1 MDMKKN
7 TIPLTTSSWQAWKT
21 GLTVLCLSLLASFAS
36 AQRGWYVSP
45 QGDGQ
50 QDGSSWANTIPLT
63 DALLRASA
71 GDSIYLLGY
80 DQVDHTDKVY
90 TVPADLDGFELK
102 AGVRLYGGFAGTE
115 SSPDERERTGRGRA
129 FEFRYRTVIVADCD
143 LNDQY
148 YPAGPS
154 LIFPAPA
161 GETDKRTDNASHV
174 ISLTASGNAAQ
185 PTEIDGVTIAAAHN
199 TGGNG
204 GGITVSGSGTYHIRN
219 CFFLYNYAAQGGAI
233 YVADGAGSDAS
244 TINGCYIM
252 NNAAG
257 TRSSQENNGGGIYL
271 AGRGTVVNTVV
282 TNNEN
287 GGILMSPQARVVQ
300 STVVRNTAAAVEL
313 DENYTEGDIHILNTV
328 IWGNSSLYE
337 NTDRAPGMWHC
348 AYPEADP
355 TGPDSN
361 GNIYAGASNFD
372 LGDAP
377 PLFDNP
383 APKMGF
389 NQDFNWLDE
398 SYPERNYAIRDGSV
412 LIDAG
417 GPLAELPAESR
428 TASATDLTGITR
440 PSGTAPDIGAYEH
453 VSVESAHIRYVK
465 QGATGNGTSWSNA
478 TGDLQ
483 GAIDE
488 LAALGGLGEVWVAA
502 GTYSPTQ
509 QFEPNNPATLSFR
522 MRDGISVYGGFPA
535 DAPDGLTRTDLTS
548 GEMPWIYADKTI
560 LQGANYDG
568 SCQWTNNYWYPT
580 SESYHVV
587 WFAPVGNEAEFTQ
600 RTILSGVT
608 IQGGS
613 AGTGSGTDLQG
624 GGVYQRGAQTVLQNC
639 VIRENRAQGNGGGVY
654 LNGGRIEGCLVFKN
668 SSTETDGGGIYVDTR
683 GEVLRCMLTDNSA
696 HNGSAVYMYCP
707 ENGTPGQMTLS
718 TSVVSNNQSI
728 ENAAVY
734 CCRGGSVVQ
743 STIVNNHTLRATDA
757 AMSDAS
763 QTGGLYLN
771 QYGLVVNSVIWNNTN
786 GTSGRAPFH
795 ALNPTAQTVRF
806 FNTAVSNHD
815 RAVWYNT
822 LQQNVIRL
830 SSTNSTADN
839 ATSSATAPDFT
850 TGGATFTTDEQLED
864 LTGIQPGWTDVDY
877 YWQPATGS
885 NLRAR
890 GLPTLALPSGLLVTP
905 EVDLAGTPLHRTPA
919 LGAHHVDAVPLQH
932 STVGDALRI
941 YVNVDCQSP
950 EHNGASWSTAY
961 RSLNEAISYMAGLTR
976 NETAGASGLEI
987 YVLENEAIYP
997 HYSYASDD
1005 PKSATIEV
1013 PAMQS
1018 GLPLLIKGGFPT
1030 SNTTDNTTDD
1040 NSDPLTY
1047 RSVIDGNP
1055 DGDDRSEGL
1064 YHCIDVLAGAN
1075 VTFEGFH
1082 IINGNAAGEAVY
1094 HQGGGLLINGSAD
1107 VTLRNCILENLSADR
1122 GAALYGEQA
1131 NVTME
1136 NCVVNNNTNNTE
1148 TAAVVIAQE
1157 LTLRHVTFAQNIGGT
1172 YTYNGALHAAQNCFA
1187 AGNSSGNTDGVPEG
1201 FVSHENFQNPTN
1213 EPGATL
1219 GFNTYR
1225 GGYSSFRPLT
1235 SSTAAA
1241 EHIINRGTAVN
1252 DPGYDIM
1259 GNERDLGG
1267 TPDLGAYEADL
1278 PEAGT
1283 VWYVTPEGAG
1293 RMDGS
1298 SWENAIA
1305 GNYIYDMNRTSQ
1317 PFYVTE
1323 GNDDH
1328 LVPTTDSRYIGF
1340 YDNRNRQ
1347 ATLYAE
1353 TSGASKDFLETN
1365 RFTYST
1371 RTYWDWNQGRYVTV
1385 RENYEVEI
1393 TNTRN
1398 ERYISGLQYAVEQAT
1413 QNAPTGE
1420 TRQVWVAAGTYTDYK
1435 GYVIRDRVEVY
1446 GGFPNSGSPG
1456 MNEREALVSQYI
1468 PLREEAIAGG
1478 WTDADKARYET
1489 ILQVRDQSM
1498 FTRWNGYTPTVNW
1511 NGTGGYN
1518 DVKDYDGVLRK
1529 PVLFQPDVC
1538 LPTKAP
1544 GTSSHSHGD
1553 FSVSDDFTNT
1563 TRYERNANFDPNYV
1577 EYEGATWD
1585 GFTIRNGFYKE
1596 YRANRDGGAGVRMFR
1611 GVTLRNCVVTQ
1622 NFNHSQRNRGGG
1634 IYCDGDNSYV
1644 INCFL
1649 LNNDCEMWSSGGSDS
1664 YGGGMYMIFGTGYNL
1679 LVANNSAWDGGGLF
1693 IENARF
1699 YNNTVA
1705 YNRATSNHQVGGLEQ
1720 WKTDGIEP
1728 QLIIYNCL
1736 FYGNTGRAL
1745 HSTSENKFE
1754 TSYNCYIQTA
1764 NNLSSGITGK
1774 LVGSTYGRTLANPF
1788 ALGNN
1793 AQSTNN
1799 YRLLSG
1805 NWCVNNGYEGADLP
1819 DTDVDFT
1826 DRIKDCRVDVGA
1838 YELDNTENISP
1849 STYTGSDYVTTAT
1862 YYVTQNGNGSRSG
1875 ENVANA
1881 ACAEKLQDIL
1891 DAAGE
1896 YVAGADNRRAIVK
1909 VAGYGADNGSFVYH
1923 PHDLSDPDDPQSYT
1937 YVVPF
1942 GVTLMGGYDETYTVW
1957 QEGSNPDCRDIL
1969 NRPTVLS
1976 PVVQL
1981 TDGQTVNGYHAV
1993 TFGERPAD
2001 YPNNVA
2007 TTTIIDGITLSGG
2020 QALTTGA
2027 GNGSNNDKG
2036 GGAVVPAWG
2045 HVRNCIVSGNEA
2057 LQGGGLYLQAGA
2069 TVSGTLIKDNT
2080 AENGAGIYAANDK
2093 QDGTTAVTATSGTYI
2108 ISTTVAANTSNETG
2122 GGIYLEDGAA
2132 VSLNSVFWGND
2143 APSDKD
2149 ISGMTEQTYTD
2160 DYIGDVLQ
2168 GSGTGSMAVYPFNSC
2183 YVEQAE
2189 LPSTFE
2195 QNMSMTSV
2203 LTDYFANEETYEL
2216 RAFSPLIKSGLPVDY
2231 QNNLAQAKD
2240 IAGEDINLLER
2251 VQTNMDR
2258 IDVGAFAF
2266 EGGRLST
2273 DDYFTRLFVSLSG
2286 RSTEIPDDI
2295 DVDQYLGRSFYTPF
2309 SHLDEALEY
2318 IRKVRTEQ
2326 TDAAGKTF
2334 EIFLAEG
2341 TYKPSYR
2348 RTDITGTVNDQRQ
2361 NSFSVPTGVNLYGGF
2376 SGQELYS
2383 SFEQATTIDG
2393 TSITLT
2399 PQTDGDLDGILAAR
2413 EVSDLNTNDL
2423 IEPWELGRQSILS
2436 GNINV
2441 SQTEMRAYHV
2451 VYSDGQAEWNGQSAG
2466 VTIDGVTIMDGM
2478 TSDTASEETEDAQSG
2493 RGGGI
2498 YASGVDYTLNRCRLL
2513 QNRAVK
2519 GNAIFTRNASL
2530 TLNGSMLAG
2539 NGPVDN
2545 PTVMTGTAGGGAAWV
2560 YGGTLTA
2567 FNTLWA
2573 NNETTGTGGAVSVQ
2587 DYNGPDGS
2595 LQMVNNT
2602 IVRNRSAQY
2611 AVSAPRGT
2619 IVNTLAWGNEYTD
2632 GSTAAFSTG
2641 TAITYSA
2648 TEQTQWNSGQPDAG
2662 NHNIS
2667 VSTDNNA
2674 VDGPRFSAPS
2684 ATAGSAAFTSASRWN
2699 PAAIS
2704 ILTDMGD
2711 GMVAEDVTLPE
2722 SEAAIPAY
2730 YEAATGAYKTAI
2742 NGFYPT
2748 DGSPLRYLY
2757 IGHTGEN
2764 NATPYLR
2771 YSGPKDEYGKAM
2783 DRHIDIGL
2791 YEYQYYPDF
2800 DKMDTIYVATQ
2811 ESGERDG
2818 TSWANATSD
2827 LRGAIIG
2834 LANATDDATNEPEP
2848 YNTVLIRQ
2856 GTYYARD
2863 LFANGSAFKAY
2874 MQSPQEALYA
2884 KALSIRGSYNEQGV
2898 QDFAQPTVITP
2909 DESTK
2914 PATLLEINSTYG
2926 REVFVEG
2933 ILFHNT
2939 AGNNIQM
2946 TTGAKD
2952 RVTLKDVQL
2961 RASQTGAEV
2970 TADSQGEQTLVNV
2983 LFADNKGTGLEAQ
2996 ATTTVINGTFAQN
3009 GTDFTGNPIVH
3020 NSASWGNTT
3029 QNLTTANTTDHNVA
3043 FAARTANEDIVNGP
3057 NFVDTENT
3065 DLLQRDYHIRPGIT
3079 LLDKGA
3085 DEFYE
3090 DFLRDYRY
3098 PGFKTDS
3105 ETDEQF
3111 AQTKAAETD
3120 LGGTKRFVDRF
3131 VDVGAYEY
3139 GAPLRQIIYV
3149 NDRLATA
3156 GDGSSW
3162 ENALTSLQDAVNLA
3176 GIFAD
3181 NYPEKNYGYVFAQS
3195 TVGNGT
3201 QGTNLNVQLGGT
3213 KVYGGMHSERYSG
3226 TGTAPTDTVAG
3237 LLAQRRGMMESQG
3250 DHTQLAGLTIRAAQG
3265 PDRNRLRSVVD
3276 GFHVTGTATVANGGM
3291 LSTSVADSGVTLE
3304 ADGQL
3309 YNSFVDGAV
3318 TASGTETAVVNVTAT
3333 GTLPA
3338 SGTAE
3343 NNRSGVTETNRYI
3356 NRQTDPAYNYQL
3368 NEKTDDIDGGTTTD
3382 ISQYIN
3388 QAGHDRDLAGNP
3400 RVLNGK
3406 PDNGCFETWS
3416 VPATAA
3422 DAETATSWTTADR
3435 SSITYGTNTAIGKY
3449 YPAAGSVVYVNEGS
3463 SLIVGHTTESTAA
3476 GLPNPFSP
3484 GYLLLKEGASLYG
3497 NGKDIQ
3503 LSYVATERTLGQ
3515 GWNLAAV
3522 PYALQRTGIEQV
3534 TYADNGTFTATVL
3547 TTADSTETYNGQARA
3562 ASLYRYYTDGSEF
3575 WHKGTTTFRAC
3586 QGFALKAGTA
3596 GTYRFTAG
3604 AEDGSD
3610 IVYQETA
3617 DEEEK
3622 TVGLTQYDLN
3632 EVNTDGTPNFT
3643 YKENMGWNLFGLP
3656 YLVSGYDL
3664 TKMDLPHVVYTM
3676 TDGSYA
3682 TLQTWADGVSTQGEQ
3697 LRTASPGEGIF
3708 TQTAIIGN
3716 GNTEQLRFPRPTSE
3730 PAGNNV
3736 NQRFYLLSLAGDGG
3750 EDGFAFTPTDEETDD
3765 EYVMGSDGLKLMSAR
3780 RDAPQIYAVNRTGTR
3795 FSLMNAVDAAGTIQV
3810 GLRAAAGEYTLSL
3823 GETADHETAGEVW
3836 LTDHKTG
3843 SKVDLRQ
3850 TDYRFSLT
3858 ADTADESRFSL
3869 SFSALAERLTEGLN
3883 IYVRQRTLCVE
3894 GLREGDTVTL
3904 YTPSGVQVL
3913 AERCEGST
3921 FSQTLKPGIYLVHV
3935 SGQRSARKVMIP

>member
-21 GLTVLCLSLLASFAS
+21 GLTVLCLSLFASFAS

-45 QGDGQ
+45 QGDSQ
-50 QDGSSWANTIPLT
+50 QDGSSWANAIPLT

-80 DQVDHTDKVY
+80 AEVDHTDKVY

-161 GETDKRTDNASHV
+161 GETDKRTDNAIHV

-257 TRSSQENNGGGIYL
+257 TRSSQQNNGGGIYL

-313 DENYTEGDIHILNTV
+313 DENHTEGDIHILNTV

-428 TASATDLTGITR
+428 TASATDLTGIIR

-734 CCRGGSVVQ
+734 CYRGGSVVQ

-839 ATSSATAPDFT
+839 TTSSATAPDFT
-850 TGGATFTTDEQLED
+850 TGSATFTTDEQLED
-864 LTGIQPGWTDVDY
+864 LIGIQPGWTDVDY

-890 GLPTLALPSGLLVTP
+890 GLPALALPSGLLVTP

-919 LGAHHVDAVPLQH
+919 LGAHHVDAVSLQH
-932 STVGDALRI
+932 SRVGNALRI

-961 RSLNEAISYMAGLTR
+961 RSLNEAISYMAGLTQE
-976 NETAGASGLEI
+976 ETAGASGLEI

-1030 SNTTDNTTDD
+1030 SNTTDNATDD

-1064 YHCIDVLAGAN
+1064 YHCIDVLAGAD

-1131 NVTME
+1131 SVTME

-1213 EPGATL
+1213 ESGATL

-1305 GNYIYDMNRTSQ
+1305 GNYIYDMNRRSLVTNNQGNRIRTTSTQ
-1317 PFYVTE
+1317 YVGDYNSQYRPYGE
-1323 GNDDH
+1323 QSDF
-1328 LVPTTDSRYIGF
+1328 S
-1340 YDNRNRQ
+1340 
-1347 ATLYAE
+1347 E
-1353 TSGASKDFLETN
+1353 TSVEFRHNDKGL
-1365 RFTYST
+1365 
-1371 RTYWDWNQGRYVTV
+1371 RT
-1385 RENYEVEI
+1385 
-1393 TNTRN
+1393 
-1398 ERYISGLQYAVEQAT
+1398 ERYISGLQFAVERAAAEA
-1413 QNAPTGE
+1413 NE
-1420 TRQVWVAAGTYTDYK
+1420 ENIQVWVAGGTYTDYK
-1435 GYVIRDRVEVY
+1435 GFVIRDKVDVY
-1446 GGFPNSGSPG
+1446 GGFPNAGKPG
-1456 MNEREALVSQYI
+1456 MDDRHPLLSESI
-1468 PLREEAIAGG
+1468 PLRE
-1478 WTDADKARYET
+1478 ADQDLADQVESYET
-1489 ILQVRDQSM
+1489 IIQIQEESPVNWTYS
-1498 FTRWNGYTPTVNW
+1498 NGYYTPTR
-1511 NGTGGYN
+1511 N
-1518 DVKDYDGVLRK
+1518 DNAVTNNRRK

-1538 LPTKAP
+1538 MTTYGPQ
-1544 GTSSHSHGD
+1544 
-1553 FSVSDDFTNT
+1553 SDDERISSSTGQIYDN
-1563 TRYERNANFDPNYV
+1563 RYVD
-1577 EYEGATWD
+1577 YEGALWD
-1585 GFTIRNGFYKE
+1585 GFTIRHGYYE
-1596 YRANRDGGAGVRMFR
+1596 GYTANRDGGAGVRMFR
-1611 GVTLRNCVVTQ
+1611 GVTLRNCVVTENY
-1622 NFNHSQRNRGGG
+1622 NFGGSRTRGGG
-1634 IYCDGDNSYV
+1634 IYCDGRNSYV
-1644 INCFL
+1644 INCYIIR
-1649 LNNDCEMWSSGGSDS
+1649 NATSSDQGNKES
-1664 YGGGMYMIFGTGYNL
+1664 YGGGMYMIVGTGYNL
-1679 LVANNSAWDGGGLF
+1679 LVANNYSESNGGGIF
-1693 IENARF
+1693 IEDATF
-1699 YNNTVA
+1699 YNCTVA
-1705 YNRATSNHQVGGLEQ
+1705 FNNVPETNLTGGLYQ
-1720 WKTDGIEP
+1720 YTGTTANST
-1728 QLIIYNCL
+1728 LTLYNCL
-1736 FYGNTGRAL
+1736 FYYNRGYVLG
-1745 HSTSENKFE
+1745 
-1754 TSYNCYIQTA
+1754 SYNA
-1764 NNLSSGITGK
+1764 NLFNGVYYSFIEGSYPSNLSSKIDASCEIVRGG
-1774 LVGSTYGRTLANPF
+1774 ANNPF
-1788 ALGNN
+1788 ADSN
-1793 AQSTNN
+1793 AQRNNN
-1799 YRLLSG
+1799 YRLHS
-1805 NWCVNNGYEGADLP
+1805 NSWCVNNGTEDIPNADLP

-1849 STYTGSDYVTTAT
+1849 STYTGSDNVTTAT
-1862 YYVTQNGNGSRSG
+1862 YYVTQNGDGSRSG
-1875 ENVANA
+1875 ENVENA

-1942 GVTLMGGYDETYTVW
+1942 GVTLMGGYDETEDVW

-1976 PVVQL
+1976 PVVQF

-2027 GNGSNNDKG
+2027 GDGSNNDKG

-2216 RAFSPLIKSGLPVDY
+2216 RAFSPLIKSGLPVGY
-2231 QNNLAQAKD
+2231 QENLAQAKD
-2240 IAGEDINLLER
+2240 IAEEDINLLER
-2251 VQTNMDR
+2251 VQTNMDC

-2273 DDYFTRLFVSLSG
+2273 YNYFTRLFVSLSG
-2286 RSTEIPDDI
+2286 RSDDIPDDI

-2326 TDAAGKTF
+2326 GDAAGKTF

-2383 SFEQATTIDG
+2383 SFDRATTIDG

-2399 PQTDGDLDGILAAR
+2399 PQTDGDLDDILAAR

-2451 VYSDGQAEWNGQSAG
+2451 LYSDRQAEGNGQSAG

-2513 QNRAVK
+2513 QNRAVR

-2545 PTVMTGTAGGGAAWV
+2545 PTVMPGTAGGGAAWV

-2648 TEQTQWNSGQPDAG
+2648 TEEEQWNSGQPAADS
-2662 NHNIS
+2662 HNIS
-2667 VSTDNNA
+2667 INTDNNA

-2704 ILTDMGD
+2704 ILTDMGN
-2711 GMVAEDVTLPE
+2711 GVVAKDKTLPE
-2722 SEAAIPAY
+2722 SEAAIPDY

-2742 NGFYPT
+2742 NGFYT
-2748 DGSPLRYLY
+2748 TEGSPLRYLY

-2771 YSGPKDEYGKAM
+2771 YSGPKDEYGRAM

-2834 LANATDDATNEPEP
+2834 LANATDDASNEPAP

-2863 LFANGSAFKAY
+2863 RFANGSAFKAY
-2874 MQSPQEALYA
+2874 MQSPQKRQHAE
-2884 KALSIRGSYNEQGV
+2884 ALSIRGSYNEQGV

-2909 DESTK
+2909 DEDTT
-2914 PATLLEINSTYG
+2914 PTTLLEINSTYG

-2970 TADSQGEQTLVNV
+2970 TANSQGEQTLVNV
-2983 LFADNKGTGLEAQ
+2983 LFADNKGTGLVAQ
-2996 ATTTVINGTFAQN
+2996 GTTTVINGTFAQN
-3009 GTDFTGNPIVH
+3009 DTDFTGSPTVY

-3029 QNLTTANTTDHNVA
+3029 QNLNTDNTTDHNVA
-3043 FAARTANEDIVNGP
+3043 FAARTVNEDIVNGP

-3276 GFHVTGTATVANGGM
+3276 GFHVTGTATVGNGGM
-3291 LSTSVADSGVTLE
+3291 LSTSMADDGVTLE

-3463 SLIVGHTTESTAA
+3463 SLTVGHNTESTAA

-3515 GWNLAAV
+3515 GWNLTAV
-3522 PYALQRTGIEQV
+3522 PYALQRTGIERV
-3534 TYADNGTFTATVL
+3534 AYADNGTFTATVL

-3575 WHKGTTTFRAC
+3575 WNKGATTFRAC

-3643 YKENMGWNLFGLP
+3643 YKENMGWNLFGMP

-3750 EDGFAFTPTDEETDD
+3750 EDGFAFTPTDEETDN
-3765 EYVMGSDGLKLMSAR
+3765 EYAMGSDGLKLMSAR

-3858 ADTADESRFSL
+3858 ADTADENRFSL
-3869 SFSALAERLTEGLN
+3869 SFSALTERLTEGLN

>member
-1 MDMKKN
+1 M
-7 TIPLTTSSWQAWKT
+7 
-21 GLTVLCLSLLASFAS
+21 
-36 AQRGWYVSP
+36 
-45 QGDGQ
+45 
-50 QDGSSWANTIPLT
+50 
-63 DALLRASA
+63 
-71 GDSIYLLGY
+71 
-80 DQVDHTDKVY
+80 
-90 TVPADLDGFELK
+90 
-102 AGVRLYGGFAGTE
+102 
-115 SSPDERERTGRGRA
+115 
-129 FEFRYRTVIVADCD
+129 
-143 LNDQY
+143 
-148 YPAGPS
+148 
-154 LIFPAPA
+154 
-161 GETDKRTDNASHV
+161 
-174 ISLTASGNAAQ
+174 
-185 PTEIDGVTIAAAHN
+185 
-199 TGGNG
+199 
-204 GGITVSGSGTYHIRN
+204 
-219 CFFLYNYAAQGGAI
+219 
-233 YVADGAGSDAS
+233 
-244 TINGCYIM
+244 
-252 NNAAG
+252 
-257 TRSSQENNGGGIYL
+257 
-271 AGRGTVVNTVV
+271 
-282 TNNEN
+282 
-287 GGILMSPQARVVQ
+287 
-300 STVVRNTAAAVEL
+300 
-313 DENYTEGDIHILNTV
+313 
-328 IWGNSSLYE
+328 
-337 NTDRAPGMWHC
+337 
-348 AYPEADP
+348 
-355 TGPDSN
+355 
-361 GNIYAGASNFD
+361 
-372 LGDAP
+372 
-377 PLFDNP
+377 
-383 APKMGF
+383 
-389 NQDFNWLDE
+389 
-398 SYPERNYAIRDGSV
+398 
-412 LIDAG
+412 
-417 GPLAELPAESR
+417 
-428 TASATDLTGITR
+428 
-440 PSGTAPDIGAYEH
+440 
-453 VSVESAHIRYVK
+453 
-465 QGATGNGTSWSNA
+465 
-478 TGDLQ
+478 
-483 GAIDE
+483 
-488 LAALGGLGEVWVAA
+488 
-502 GTYSPTQ
+502 
-509 QFEPNNPATLSFR
+509 
-522 MRDGISVYGGFPA
+522 
-535 DAPDGLTRTDLTS
+535 
-548 GEMPWIYADKTI
+548 
-560 LQGANYDG
+560 
-568 SCQWTNNYWYPT
+568 
-580 SESYHVV
+580 
-587 WFAPVGNEAEFTQ
+587 
-600 RTILSGVT
+600 
-608 IQGGS
+608 
-613 AGTGSGTDLQG
+613 
-624 GGVYQRGAQTVLQNC
+624 
-639 VIRENRAQGNGGGVY
+639 
-654 LNGGRIEGCLVFKN
+654 
-668 SSTETDGGGIYVDTR
+668 
-683 GEVLRCMLTDNSA
+683 
-696 HNGSAVYMYCP
+696 
-707 ENGTPGQMTLS
+707 
-718 TSVVSNNQSI
+718 
-728 ENAAVY
+728 
-734 CCRGGSVVQ
+734 
-743 STIVNNHTLRATDA
+743 
-757 AMSDAS
+757 
-763 QTGGLYLN
+763 
-771 QYGLVVNSVIWNNTN
+771 
-786 GTSGRAPFH
+786 
-795 ALNPTAQTVRF
+795 
-806 FNTAVSNHD
+806 SNHD
-815 RAVWYNT
+815 RAIWYNT

-864 LTGIQPGWTDVDY
+864 LIGIQPGWTDVDY

-890 GLPTLALPSGLLVTP
+890 GLATLALPSGLLVTP

-919 LGAHHVDAVPLQH
+919 LGAHHVDAVPLKH
-932 STVGDALRI
+932 STVGNALRI

-950 EHNGASWSTAY
+950 EHDGASWSTAY

-1157 LTLRHVTFAQNIGGT
+1157 LTLRHVTFAQNIGAP
-1172 YTYNGALHAAQNCFA
+1172 YSYNSTLHAAQNCFA

-1305 GNYIYDMNRTSQ
+1305 GNYIYDMNQRSLVTDNQGNRIRTTSTQ
-1317 PFYVTE
+1317 YV
-1323 GNDDH
+1323 GDY
-1328 LVPTTDSRYIGF
+1328 DSWYRPYGEQSDF
-1340 YDNRNRQ
+1340 S
-1347 ATLYAE
+1347 E
-1353 TSGASKDFLETN
+1353 TSVEFRHNDKGL
-1365 RFTYST
+1365 
-1371 RTYWDWNQGRYVTV
+1371 RT
-1385 RENYEVEI
+1385 
-1393 TNTRN
+1393 
-1398 ERYISGLQYAVEQAT
+1398 ERYISGLQFAVERAAAEA
-1413 QNAPTGE
+1413 NE
-1420 TRQVWVAAGTYTDYK
+1420 ENIQVWVAGGTYTDYK
-1435 GYVIRDRVEVY
+1435 GFVIRDKVDVY
-1446 GGFPNSGSPG
+1446 GGFPNAGKPG
-1456 MNEREALVSQYI
+1456 MDDRHPLLSESI
-1468 PLREEAIAGG
+1468 PLRE
-1478 WTDADKARYET
+1478 ADQDLADQVESYET
-1489 ILQVRDQSM
+1489 IIQIQEESPVNWTYS
-1498 FTRWNGYTPTVNW
+1498 NGYYTPTR
-1511 NGTGGYN
+1511 N
-1518 DVKDYDGVLRK
+1518 DNAVTNNRRK

-1538 LPTKAP
+1538 MTTYGPQ
-1544 GTSSHSHGD
+1544 
-1553 FSVSDDFTNT
+1553 SDDERRSSSTGQIYDD
-1563 TRYERNANFDPNYV
+1563 RYVD
-1577 EYEGATWD
+1577 YEGASWD
-1585 GFTIRNGFYKE
+1585 GFTIRHGYYE
-1596 YRANRDGGAGVRMFR
+1596 GYTANRDGGAGVRMFR
-1611 GVTLRNCVVTQ
+1611 GVTLRNCVVTENY
-1622 NFNHSQRNRGGG
+1622 NFGGSRTRGGG
-1634 IYCDGDNSYV
+1634 IYCDGRNSYV
-1644 INCFL
+1644 INCYIIR
-1649 LNNDCEMWSSGGSDS
+1649 NATSSDQGNKES
-1664 YGGGMYMIFGTGYNL
+1664 YGGGMYMIVGTGYNL
-1679 LVANNSAWDGGGLF
+1679 LVANNYSESNGGGIF
-1693 IENARF
+1693 IEDATF
-1699 YNNTVA
+1699 YNCTVA
-1705 YNRATSNHQVGGLEQ
+1705 FNNVPETNLTGGLYQ
-1720 WKTDGIEP
+1720 YTGTTANST
-1728 QLIIYNCL
+1728 LTLYNCL
-1736 FYGNTGRAL
+1736 FYYNRGYVLG
-1745 HSTSENKFE
+1745 
-1754 TSYNCYIQTA
+1754 SYDA
-1764 NNLSSGITGK
+1764 NLFNGVYYSFIEGSYPSNLSSKIDASCEIVRGG
-1774 LVGSTYGRTLANPF
+1774 ANNPF
-1788 ALGNN
+1788 ADSN
-1793 AQSTNN
+1793 AQRNNN
-1799 YRLLSG
+1799 YRLHS
-1805 NWCVNNGYEGADLP
+1805 NSWCVNNGTEDIPNADLP

-1849 STYTGSDYVTTAT
+1849 STYTGSDYVTTAI
-1862 YYVTQNGNGSRSG
+1862 YYVTQNGDGSRSG

-1942 GVTLMGGYDETYTVW
+1942 GVTLMGGYDETKDDW
-1957 QEGSNPDCRDIL
+1957 QESDRNPCRDIL

-2027 GNGSNNDKG
+2027 GDGNNNDKG

-2216 RAFSPLIKSGLPVDY
+2216 RAFSPLIKSGLPVGY
-2231 QNNLAQAKD
+2231 QENLAQAKD
-2240 IAGEDINLLER
+2240 IAEEDINLLER

-2273 DDYFTRLFVSLSG
+2273 DNYFTRLFVSLSG
-2286 RSTEIPDDI
+2286 RSDDIPDDI

-2326 TDAAGKTF
+2326 GDAAGKTF

-2383 SFEQATTIDG
+2383 SFDRATTIDG

-2399 PQTDGDLDGILAAR
+2399 PQTDGDLDDILAAR

-2451 VYSDGQAEWNGQSAG
+2451 LYSDRQAEGNGQSAG

-2513 QNRAVK
+2513 QNRAVR

-2545 PTVMTGTAGGGAAWV
+2545 PTVMPGTAGGGAAWV

-2648 TEQTQWNSGQPDAG
+2648 TEEEQWNSGQPAADS
-2662 NHNIS
+2662 HNIS
-2667 VSTDNNA
+2667 INTDNNA

-2684 ATAGSAAFTSASRWN
+2684 ATAGSAAFTSASHWN

-2704 ILTDMGD
+2704 ILTDMGN
-2711 GMVAEDVTLPE
+2711 GVVAKDKTLPE
-2722 SEAAIPAY
+2722 SEAAIPDY
-2730 YEAATGAYKTAI
+2730 YEAATGAYIEAV
-2742 NGFYPT
+2742 NGFYT
-2748 DGSPLRYLY
+2748 TAGSPLRYLY

-2771 YSGPKDEYGKAM
+2771 YSGPKDEYGRAM

-2791 YEYQYYPDF
+2791 YEYQYYPKF

-2834 LANATDDATNEPEP
+2834 LANATDDASNEPAP
-2848 YNTVLIRQ
+2848 YNAVLIRQ

-2874 MQSPQEALYA
+2874 MQSPQDALHA
-2884 KALSIRGSYNEQGV
+2884 EALSIRGSYNEQGV

-2909 DESTK
+2909 DEDTT
-2914 PATLLEINSTYG
+2914 PTTLLEINSTYG

-2952 RVTLKDVQL
+2952 LVTLKDVQL

-2970 TADSQGEQTLVNV
+2970 TANSQGEQTLVNV
-2983 LFADNKGTGLEAQ
+2983 LFADNKGTGLVAQ
-2996 ATTTVINGTFAQN
+2996 GTTTVINGTFAQN
-3009 GTDFTGNPIVH
+3009 GTDFTGSPTVH
-3020 NSASWGNTT
+3020 NSASWGNKM
-3029 QNLTTANTTDHNVA
+3029 QNLTTDNTTDHNVA
-3043 FAARTANEDIVNGP
+3043 FAAGTANEDIVNGP

-3085 DEFYE
+3085 DSFYE

-3098 PGFKTDS
+3098 PGFETDK

-3111 AQTKAAETD
+3111 TQTKAAETD
-3120 LGGTKRFVDRF
+3120 LGGTKRFVDRS

-3139 GAPLRQIIYV
+3139 GAPMRQIIYV
-3149 NDRLATA
+3149 NDRLTTA

-3181 NYPEKNYGYVFAQS
+3181 NNPEEYGYVFAQS

-3226 TGTAPTDTVAG
+3226 TGTEPTDTVAG

-3250 DHTQLAGLTIRAAQG
+3250 DHTQLARLTIRAAQG
-3265 PDRNRLRSVVD
+3265 TDRNSLLSVVD
-3276 GFHVTGTATVANGGM
+3276 GVQVTETATVADGGM
-3291 LSTSVADSGVTLE
+3291 LSTSVADGAVNLQ

-3343 NNRSGVTETNRYI
+3343 NNRSDVTETNRYI
-3356 NRQTDPAYNYQL
+3356 NNQTDEAYNYQL
-3368 NEKTDDIDGGTTTD
+3368 NERTDDIDGGTTTD

-3422 DAETATSWTTADR
+3422 DAGQPVSWTTADE
-3435 SSITYGTNTAIGKY
+3435 STITYGTNTAIGKY

-3463 SLIVGHTTESTAA
+3463 SLTVGHNTESTAA

-3522 PYALQRTGIEQV
+3522 PYALQRTGIERV
-3534 TYADNGTFTATVL
+3534 AYADNGTFTATAL

-3575 WHKGTTTFRAC
+3575 WNKGTTTFRAC

-3632 EVNTDGTPNFT
+3632 EVNADGPPNFT

-3697 LRTASPGEGIF
+3697 LRTTSPGEGIF

-3765 EYVMGSDGLKLMSAR
+3765 EYAMGSDGLKLMSAH

-3795 FSLMNAVDAAGTIQV
+3795 FSLMNAVDTAGTIQV

-3843 SKVDLRQ
+3843 SKVNLRQ

>member
-45 QGDGQ
+45 QGDSQ
-50 QDGSSWANTIPLT
+50 QDGSSWSNTIPLT

-80 DQVDHTDKVY
+80 AQVDNTDKVY
-90 TVPADLDGFELK
+90 TVPADLDGFTLK

-129 FEFRYRTVIVADCD
+129 FEFRYRTVIVADCN

-154 LIFPAPA
+154 LIFPDPDN
-161 GETDKRTDNASHV
+161 EQDKRTDNASHV

-287 GGILMSPQARVVQ
+287 GGILMSPEARVVQ

-313 DENYTEGDIHILNTV
+313 DENHTEGDIHILNTV

-355 TGPDSN
+355 AGPDNN

-372 LGDAP
+372 FGDAP

-509 QFEPNNPATLSFR
+509 QFEQNNPATLSFR

-535 DAPDGLTRTDLTS
+535 DAPDDLTRTDLTS
-548 GEMPWIYADKTI
+548 GDMPWIYADKTI

-683 GEVLRCMLTDNSA
+683 GEVLRCMLTNNSA

-734 CCRGGSVVQ
+734 CYRGGSVVQ

-839 ATSSATAPDFT
+839 TTSSATAPDFT
-850 TGGATFTTDEQLED
+850 TGSATFTTDEQLED
-864 LTGIQPGWTDVDY
+864 LIGIQPGWTDVDY

-890 GLPTLALPSGLLVTP
+890 GLPTLAQPSGLLVTP

-932 STVGDALRI
+932 SRVGDALRI

-961 RSLNEAISYMAGLTR
+961 RSLNEAISYMAGLTQE
-976 NETAGASGLEI
+976 ETADASGLEI

-1157 LTLRHVTFAQNIGGT
+1157 LTLRHVTFAQNIGAP
-1172 YTYNGALHAAQNCFA
+1172 YSYNSTLHAAQNCFA

-1305 GNYIYDMNRTSQ
+1305 GNRVYDTQSGT
-1317 PFYVTE
+1317 YVTT
-1323 GNDDH
+1323 GYNNTP
-1328 LVPTTDSRYIGF
+1328 VFTDNEDYAGF
-1340 YDNRNRQ
+1340 YNWRNCP
-1347 ATLYAE
+1347 YGE
-1353 TSGASKDFLETN
+1353 TSDASK
-1365 RFTYST
+1365 RFTQANP
-1371 RTYWDWNQGRYVTV
+1371 DWRSGSYLYIENDREERYV
-1385 RENYEVEI
+1385 
-1393 TNTRN
+1393 
-1398 ERYISGLQYAVEQAT
+1398 SGLQFAVEQASQT
-1413 QNAPTGE
+1413 AAEQWNTNK
-1420 TRQVWVAAGTYTDYK
+1420 TNLQVWVGHGIYTDWK
-1435 GYVIRDRVEVY
+1435 GFVIRDKVDVY
-1446 GGFPNSGSPG
+1446 GGFPNGSPG
-1456 MNEREALVSQYI
+1456 MDDRQALLSQYV
-1468 PLREEAIAGG
+1468 PKPEQTAQLNEA
-1478 WTDADKARYET
+1478 DYET
-1489 ILQVRDQSM
+1489 ILQVSGTAMISR
-1498 FTRWNGYTPTVNW
+1498 TAYGLTVNENAW
-1511 NGTGGYN
+1511 NAIPD
-1518 DVKDYDGVLRK
+1518 DVHRK

-1538 LPTKAP
+1538 LPTRSPVEWEQRDNNFYLNENNFSNKYRYP
-1544 GTSSHSHGD
+1544 G
-1553 FSVSDDFTNT
+1553 
-1563 TRYERNANFDPNYV
+1563 ANNGVNDSRYV
-1577 EYEGATWD
+1577 EYTGANWD
-1585 GFTIRNGFYKE
+1585 GFTIRHGFYKN

-1611 GVTLRNCVVTQ
+1611 GVTLRNCVVTLNYNDDENYSYGSYWNPQ
-1622 NFNHSQRNRGGG
+1622 TQKGRNRGGG
-1634 IYCDGDNSYV
+1634 IYCDGANSAV
-1644 INCFL
+1644 INCFV
-1649 LNNDCEMWSSGGSDS
+1649 LNNRCESNES
-1664 YGGGMYMIFGTGYNL
+1664 YGGGMYMIVGTGYNL
-1679 LVANNSAWDGGGLF
+1679 LIANNYSQTHGGGIF
-1693 IENARF
+1693 IEDATF
-1699 YNNTVA
+1699 YNNTIA
-1705 YNRATSNHQVGGLEQ
+1705 FNSSNGTGGLHQ
-1720 WKTDGIEP
+1720 YTNNDYGSSS
-1728 QLIIYNCL
+1728 LHLYNTL
-1736 FYGNTGRAL
+1736 FYGNDNAAL
-1745 HSTSENKFE
+1745 GFENINNFNGGENCFVQSKTDLTNQYGNINSKF
-1754 TSYNCYIQTA
+1754 TDSRIGV
-1764 NNLSSGITGK
+1764 NLPS
-1774 LVGSTYGRTLANPF
+1774 PF
-1788 ALGNN
+1788 A
-1793 AQSTNN
+1793 STDPQGENN
-1799 YRLLSG
+1799 YRLSSSATD
-1805 NWCVNNGYEGADLP
+1805 CVNRGTEAYDLP

-1862 YYVTQNGNGSRSG
+1862 YYVTQNGDGSRSG

-1942 GVTLMGGYDETYTVW
+1942 GVTLMGGYDETEDVW

-1976 PVVQL
+1976 PVVQF

-2027 GNGSNNDKG
+2027 GDGSNNDKG

-2203 LTDYFANEETYEL
+2203 LTDYFANKETYEL
-2216 RAFSPLIKSGLPVDY
+2216 RAFSPLIKSGLPVGY
-2231 QNNLAQAKD
+2231 QDNLAQAKD
-2240 IAGEDINLLER
+2240 IAEEDINLLER

-2273 DDYFTRLFVSLSG
+2273 DNYFTRLFVSLSG
-2286 RSTEIPDDI
+2286 RSTDIPDDI

-2318 IRKVRTEQ
+2318 IRKVRTDQ
-2326 TDAAGKTF
+2326 RDAADKTF

-2348 RTDITGTVNDQRQ
+2348 RTDVTGTVNDQRQ

-2383 SFEQATTIDG
+2383 SFDQPTTILG
-2393 TSITLT
+2393 TSIALT

-2451 VYSDGQAEWNGQSAG
+2451 LYSDRQAEENGQSAG

-2513 QNRAVK
+2513 QNRAVM

-2545 PTVMTGTAGGGAAWV
+2545 PAVTTGTAGGGAAWV
-2560 YGGTLTA
+2560 YGGRLTA

-2587 DYNGPDGS
+2587 DYNGTDGS

-2711 GMVAEDVTLPE
+2711 GMVAKDVTLPE

-2834 LANATDDATNEPEP
+2834 LANATDDATNETTP
-2848 YNTVLIRQ
+2848 YNAVLIRQ

-2874 MQSPQEALYA
+2874 MQSPHDALYA

-2909 DESTK
+2909 DESTE
-2914 PATLLEINSTYG
+2914 PATLLEINSPHG

-2946 TTGAKD
+2946 TTEAKD

-2961 RASQTGAEV
+2961 RASQTGATV
-2970 TADSQGEQTLVNV
+2970 TADSKGEHTLVNV
-2983 LFADNKGTGLEAQ
+2983 LFADNTGTGLEAQ
-2996 ATTTVINGTFAQN
+2996 GTTTVINGTFAQN
-3009 GTDFTGNPIVH
+3009 GTDFTGSPTVH
-3020 NSASWGNTT
+3020 NSASWGNKM
-3029 QNLTTANTTDHNVA
+3029 QNLTTDNTTDHNVA
-3043 FAARTANEDIVNGP
+3043 FAAGTANEDIVDGP

-3090 DFLRDYRY
+3090 EFLRDYRY
-3098 PGFKTDS
+3098 PGFKTGS

-3139 GAPLRQIIYV
+3139 GAPMRQIIYV
-3149 NDRLATA
+3149 NDRLTTA

-3181 NYPEKNYGYVFAQS
+3181 NNPEEYGYVFAQS

-3226 TGTAPTDTVAG
+3226 TGTEPTDTVAG

-3250 DHTQLAGLTIRAAQG
+3250 DHTQLARLTIRAAQG
-3265 PDRNRLRSVVD
+3265 TDRNSLLSVVD
-3276 GFHVTGTATVANGGM
+3276 GVQVTETATVANGGM
-3291 LSTSVADSGVTLE
+3291 LSTSVADGAVSLQ
-3304 ADGQL
+3304 ADGFL
-3309 YNSFVDGAV
+3309 YNSFVTGDV
-3318 TASGTETAVVNVTAT
+3318 TADGTDARTVNVTAT
-3333 GTLPA
+3333 GKITGG
-3338 SGTAE
+3338 GTQM

-3368 NEKTDDIDGGTTTD
+3368 NERTDDIDGGTTTD

-3388 QAGHDRDLAGNP
+3388 HAGHDRDLAGNP

-3406 PDNGCFETWS
+3406 PDNGCFETWN

-3422 DAETATSWTTADR
+3422 DAGQPVSWTTADE
-3435 SSITYGTNTAIGKY
+3435 STITYGTNTAIGKY

-3463 SLIVGHTTESTAA
+3463 SLTVGHNTESTAA

-3522 PYALQRTGIEQV
+3522 PYALQRTGIERV
-3534 TYADNGTFTATVL
+3534 AYADNGTFTATAL

-3575 WHKGTTTFRAC
+3575 WNKGTTTFRAC

-3632 EVNTDGTPNFT
+3632 EVNADGTPNFT
-3643 YKENMGWNLFGLP
+3643 YKENMGWNLFGMP

-3765 EYVMGSDGLKLMSAR
+3765 EYAMGSDGLKLMSAH

-3795 FSLMNAVDAAGTIQV
+3795 FSLMNAVDTAGTIQV

-3858 ADTADESRFSL
+3858 ADTADENRFSL
-3869 SFSALAERLTEGLN
+3869 NFSALTERLTEGLN